1 MTLGHLLTSFD
12 APTVQGVLAEIT
24 PAYWQSTLIK
34 VLIFAIL
41 VPTAAMIFAVTFLFK
56 VMAWMQSRYG
66 PMEAGLLWRKKGG
79 WGAGRGEMQLLAEAL
94 KWLQKED
101 LIPDTADKVIFKLS
115 PFIILTSTFLLYA
128 AIPSGPGAAG
138 VGANIPG
145 GVFFLLAISSV
156 SVIGVLMAGWASSNK
171 YALLGGIRAAG
182 QLIAYE
188 LPMVLAV
195 VGIVILAGSFNLN
208 DIVAAQANFKVWFIP
223 LPFIVAQFP
232 LFFIFLAAV
241 QAELTQSPFDMPVA
255 ESELVA
261 GYQVEYSGIRFLI
274 FFLAEFSTAFAF
286 AAIAATLF
294 LGGWYLPIGLP
305 LDSGLWYVLGPIILL
320 TKVMIVAF
328 LIFWARFTYPRF
340 REDQLQKVAW
350 KYLIP
355 ISLAWITVTAVC
367 VVVWKSPV
375 A

>member
-12 APTVQGVLAEIT
+12 APAIQGVLADIT

-34 VLIFAIL
+34 VLVFAAL
-41 VPTAAMIFAVTFLFK
+41 VPTAAMVFAVTFLFK

-66 PMEAGLLWRKKGG
+66 PMEAGIAPRRGRG
-79 WGAGRGEMQLLAEAL
+79 WGAGRGELQLIAEAL

-101 LIPDTADKVIFKLS
+101 LIPDTADKIIFKLS

-128 AIPSGPGAAG
+128 AIPSGPGAAA

-195 VGIVILAGSFNLN
+195 VGIVILAGSFNLQ
-208 DIVAAQANFKVWFIP
+208 DIVLAQKDFKVWFIP
-223 LPFIVAQFP
+223 LPFIVAQLP

-305 LDSGLWYVLGPIILL
+305 LDNPLWYVLGPIFLL

-340 REDQLQKVAW
+340 REDQLQKAAW

-355 ISLAWITVTAVC
+355 LSLIWISLTAIA
-367 VVVWKSPV
+367 VVVWK
-375 A
+375 

>member
-1 MTLGHLLTSFD
+1 MTLTHLLISFD
-12 APTVQGVLAEIT
+12 APAVPGILADIT

-34 VLIFAIL
+34 LLVFAIV

-66 PMEAGLLWRKKGG
+66 PMEAGVLYRKGRG
-79 WGAGRGEMQLLAEAL
+79 WGAGRGELQLIAEAL

-101 LIPDTADKVIFKLS
+101 LIPDTADRLVFKLS

-128 AIPSGPGAAG
+128 AIPAGPNAA
-138 VGANIPG
+138 VGADIPG
-145 GVFFLLAISSV
+145 GVFFVLAISSV

-171 YALLGGIRAAG
+171 FALLGGIRAAG

-195 VGIVILAGSFNLN
+195 VGIVILTGSLNLQ
-208 DIVAAQANFKVWFIP
+208 DIVMAQKDFKVWFLP
-223 LPFIVAQFP
+223 LPFIVAQLP

-305 LDSGLWYVLGPIILL
+305 LDNPAWYVLGPIFLF

-328 LIFWARFTYPRF
+328 LIFWARFTFPRF

-355 ISLAWITVTAVC
+355 MSLAWITITAIC
-367 VVVWKSPV
+367 VVVWKNPV